1 MKWGKQTFA
10 SLFLFLIGTGFQP
23 DSNVKLNYNRLE
35 TCLIFMKLP
44 IYLDYNATTP
54 VDKRVLEK
62 MLPYFSE
69 HFGNSSSR
77 SHLYGWTAQEAVENA
92 RLQVANLLNAE
103 MKEIIFTSG
112 ATEANN
118 LIIKGVFE
126 NNYPHKNHIIT
137 VQTEHK
143 AVLDVCQHL
152 EKLGAD
158 ITYLKPDSSGLITID
173 QIENSIRIDTFLIS
187 VMYANNEIGT
197 IQPIK
202 KIGELARKR
211 EILFHT
217 DATQAVGKIEID
229 VQKDSIDLLSLSGH
243 KLYGPKG
250 IGALFIRKNSTASKL
265 IAQMDGGKHERGYR
279 SGTLNV
285 TGIVG
290 LGEACELANDSLV
303 IEDQR
308 LTLLRDKLE
317 QGILQL
323 ISDVKINGNIKNR
336 LPNSTNISFG
346 GIDGENL
353 LMSFRDVAVS
363 SGSACTSASVEPSYV
378 LKAIGLDDD
387 LAYASIRFS
396 LGKYTTEEEIDFTI
410 NYVKEIVESLI

>member
-1 MKWGKQTFA
+1 
-10 SLFLFLIGTGFQP
+10 
-23 DSNVKLNYNRLE
+23 
-35 TCLIFMKLP
+35 MKLP

-54 VDKRVLEK
+54 VDERVLEK

-69 HFGNSSSR
+69 NFGNASSR

-92 RLQVANLLNAE
+92 RLQIANLLNAE

-118 LIIKGVFE
+118 LVIKGLFE
-126 NNYPHKNHIIT
+126 NNYPTKKHIIT
-137 VQTEHK
+137 IQTEHK

-152 EKLGAD
+152 EKKGAEV
-158 ITYLKPDSSGLITID
+158 TYLKPNSSGLITIE
-173 QIENSIRIDTFLIS
+173 QIEKVIRNDTFLIS

-197 IQPIK
+197 IQPVK
-202 KIGELARKR
+202 QIGELSRKYD
-211 EILFHT
+211 ILFHT
-217 DATQAVGKIEID
+217 DATQAVGKIKID
-229 VQKDSIDLLSLSGH
+229 VQKENIDLLSLSGH

-250 IGALFIRKNSTASKL
+250 IGALFIRKNSKTNSL
-265 IAQMDGGKHERGYR
+265 IAQMDGGKHERGFR

-290 LGEACELANDSLV
+290 LGEACELASNELIADN
-303 IEDQR
+303 QQ
-308 LTLLRDKLE
+308 LTFLRDKLE
-317 QGILQL
+317 NGILHS

-336 LPNSTNISFG
+336 LPNLTNISFG
-346 GIDGENL
+346 GVDGENL
-353 LMSFRDVAVS
+353 LMSFRDIAVS

-378 LKAIGLDDD
+378 LKAIGLSDD

-396 LGKYTTEEEIDFTI
+396 LGKYTKEEEIDFTI
-410 NYVKEIVESLI
+410 KYVKEVVESLR

>member
-1 MKWGKQTFA
+1 
-10 SLFLFLIGTGFQP
+10 
-23 DSNVKLNYNRLE
+23 
-35 TCLIFMKLP
+35 MKLP

-69 HFGNSSSR
+69 NFGNSSSR

-92 RLQVANLLNAE
+92 RNQVAELINAE
-103 MKEIIFTSG
+103 SKEIVFTSG

-118 LIIKGVFE
+118 LAIKGLFE
-126 NNYPHKNHIIT
+126 NNYPNKKHIIT

-152 EKLGAD
+152 STMGAEV
-158 ITYLKPDSSGLITID
+158 TYLQPDSTGLVTVK
-173 QIENSIRIDTFLIS
+173 QVEKAIRPDTFLIT
-187 VMYANNEIGT
+187 VMSANNEIGT
-197 IQPIK
+197 IQPIQE
-202 KIGELARKR
+202 IGRLARKR
-211 EILFHT
+211 DIIFHT
-217 DATQAVGKIEID
+217 DSTQAVGKIEID
-229 VQKDSIDLLSLSGH
+229 VQKDNIDLLSLSGH

-250 IGALFIRKNSTASKL
+250 IGALFIRKNSKASKL
-265 IAQMDGGKHERGYR
+265 IAQMDGGKHEKGFR

-290 LGEACELANDSLV
+290 LGEAFELANNELIADN
-303 IEDQR
+303 QR
-308 LTLLRDKLE
+308 LTILRDKLE
-317 QGILQL
+317 NGILQNIL
-323 ISDVKINGNIKNR
+323 DVKVNGNIENR
-336 LPNSTNISFG
+336 LPNLTSISFG
-346 GIDGENL
+346 GVDGENL
-353 LMSFRDVAVS
+353 LMSFRDIAVS

-378 LKAIGLDDD
+378 LKALGLSDD

-410 NYVKEIVESLI
+410 KYVKEVVESLR

>member
-1 MKWGKQTFA
+1 
-10 SLFLFLIGTGFQP
+10 
-23 DSNVKLNYNRLE
+23 
-35 TCLIFMKLP
+35 MKLP

-54 VDKRVLEK
+54 VEKRVLEK

-77 SHLYGWTAQEAVENA
+77 SHLYGWIAQEAVENA

-126 NNYPHKNHIIT
+126 NNYPHKKHIIT

-158 ITYLKPDSSGLITID
+158 ITYLKPDSSGLITIE

-217 DATQAVGKIEID
+217 DATQAAGKIEID
-229 VQKDSIDLLSLSGH
+229 VHKDSIDLLSLSGH

-250 IGALFIRKNSTASKL
+250 IGALFIRKNSAASKL

-410 NYVKEIVESLI
+410 KYVKEIVESLR

>member
-1 MKWGKQTFA
+1 
-10 SLFLFLIGTGFQP
+10 
-23 DSNVKLNYNRLE
+23 
-35 TCLIFMKLP
+35 MKLP

-69 HFGNSSSR
+69 HFGNSASR
-77 SHLYGWTAQEAVENA
+77 THLFGWTAQDAVENA
-92 RLQVANLLNAE
+92 RSQIANLLNAE
-103 MKEIIFTSG
+103 TKEIVFTSG

-118 LIIKGVFE
+118 LVFKGLFE
-126 NNYPHKNHIIT
+126 NNYPNKNHIIT
-137 VQTEHK
+137 VKTEHK
-143 AVLDVCQHL
+143 AVLDVCFHL
-152 EKLGAD
+152 EKLGAE
-158 ITYLKPDSSGLITID
+158 ITYLETDSTGLISIEQVEKAIKPDTL
-173 QIENSIRIDTFLIS
+173 LIS

-197 IQPIK
+197 IQPLQA
-202 KIGELARKR
+202 IGELAKKH

-229 VQKDSIDLLSLSGH
+229 VQNDNIDLLSLSGH

-250 IGALFIRKNSTASKL
+250 VGALFIRKNSKASKL
-265 IAQMDGGKHERGYR
+265 IAQMDGGKHERGFR

-290 LGEACELANDSLV
+290 LGEACELAGNELISDN
-303 IEDQR
+303 QR
-308 LTLLRDKLE
+308 LTILRNKLE
-317 QGILQL
+317 SGIIKN
-323 ISDVKINGNIKNR
+323 ISDVKINGNIENR
-336 LPNSTNISFG
+336 LPNLTNISFG

-353 LMSFRDVAVS
+353 LMSFRDIAVS

-378 LKAIGLDDD
+378 LKALGLSDD

-410 NYVKEIVESLI
+410 NYVKEVVELLR

>member
-35 TCLIFMKLP
+35 TCFTFMKLP

>member
-1 MKWGKQTFA
+1 
-10 SLFLFLIGTGFQP
+10 
-23 DSNVKLNYNRLE
+23 
-35 TCLIFMKLP
+35 MKLP

-69 HFGNSSSR
+69 KFGNSSSR

-92 RLQVANLLNAE
+92 RLQVADLLNIE
-103 MKEIIFTSG
+103 PKEIIFTSG

-118 LIIKGVFE
+118 LTIKGLFE
-126 NNYPHKNHIIT
+126 NNYLNKKHIIT

-152 EKLGAD
+152 STVGAEV
-158 ITYLKPDSSGLITID
+158 TYLQPDSTGLVTIE
-173 QIENSIRIDTFLIS
+173 QVEKAIRPDTFLIS

-197 IQPIK
+197 IQPINE
-202 KIGELARKR
+202 IGELARR
-211 EILFHT
+211 HEILFHT
-217 DATQAVGKIEID
+217 DSTQAVGKIEID
-229 VQKDSIDLLSLSGH
+229 VQKDNIDLLSLSGH

-250 IGALFIRKNSTASKL
+250 IGALFIRKNSKASKL
-265 IAQMDGGKHERGYR
+265 MAQMDGGKHERGFR

-290 LGEACELANDSLV
+290 LGEACKLARDELIIDN
-303 IEDQR
+303 QR
-308 LTLLRDKLE
+308 LTILRDKLE
-317 QGILQL
+317 NGILQNIL
-323 ISDVKINGNIKNR
+323 NVRVNGNMEHR
-336 LPNSTNISFG
+336 LPNLTNISFG
-346 GIDGENL
+346 GVDGENL
-353 LMSFRDVAVS
+353 LMLFRDIAVS

-378 LKAIGLDDD
+378 LKAIGLNDD

-396 LGKYTTEEEIDFTI
+396 LGKYTTEEEIDFTVK
-410 NYVKEIVESLI
+410 YVKEVVESLR